1 MQTGQT
7 IDSLEGRRMVSEST
21 AKPGRRR
28 RVVWT
33 LCLVAVAAGVILW
46 WHQPAP
52 LSTDERA
59 LVGTWTLPM
68 GPAPPAN
75 AVQQL
80 FELHVNRTLVTY
92 GRSVGSGVTTPRGG
106 GTWHLEAGALVF
118 EHVPAHATWKYLQSL
133 VGEGPPPTGFVD
145 RLKFLRSEGDRFF
158 VEASDGSEAA
168 FERVPE

>member
-1 MQTGQT
+1 MPKGQLIDCQEEPQTVA
-7 IDSLEGRRMVSEST
+7 DST
-21 AKPGRRR
+21 AKPSRRR
-28 RVVWT
+28 LLLRV
-33 LCLVAVAAGVILW
+33 LCLVAVMAGAILW
-46 WHQPAP
+46 WCQPAP

-80 FELHVNRTLVTY
+80 FELHANRTLVTY

-106 GTWHLEAGALVF
+106 GTWHLAEGALVF

-133 VGEGPPPTGFVD
+133 VGQGPPPTGFVD